1 VNPRP
6 TRPRTPAVARRLTAL
21 LLVLPLLVL
30 AACGSDAGSAG
41 ADAAEVDPAAATS
54 GDGARAEELRLG
66 FFANVTHATALA
78 GVSQNYYTEA
88 LGDTALKTE
97 VFNAGPSA
105 VEALFAG
112 SLDATYIGPNPA
124 INAFAKSNGEAIRII
139 AGATS
144 GGASLVVQPE
154 ITGAADLRGKTLA
167 TPQLGNTQDVA
178 LRAWLAEQGY
188 QVDPSGAGDV
198 TVTPTENATTLQL
211 FQDGAIQGAWLP
223 EPWASRLVE
232 EAGAKVLL
240 DEKELWPDG
249 QFVTTHLVVRTEFLE
264 QYPGTVADL
273 LRGHVAATAW
283 VQDKPAEAKTAVNE
297 QIGALSGKPLP
308 QPVIDRAWENL
319 TITEDPVAASLKKSA
334 DDAVAAGL
342 TEQVDLTGIYDL
354 RLLNTILTEKSLPT
368 VDDGGL
374 GAEGTS

>member
-1 VNPRP
+1 M
-6 TRPRTPAVARRLTAL
+6 TRRFIAL
-21 LLVLPLLVL
+21 LLALPLLVL
-30 AACGSDAGSAG
+30 AACGSDTG
-41 ADAAEVDPAAATS
+41 AASTGAEQAQVDPSAAAA
-54 GDGARAEELRLG
+54 GDGARADELRLG

-78 GVSQNYYTEA
+78 GVSQNHFTEA
-88 LGDTALKTE
+88 LGDTTLSTQ

-154 ITGAADLRGKTLA
+154 IASPADLRGKTLA

-188 QVDPSGAGDV
+188 QVDPRGAGDV

-223 EPWASRLVE
+223 EPWASRLVV
-232 EAGAKVLL
+232 EAGAKVLV

-273 LRGHVAATAW
+273 LRGHVTSTAW
-283 VQDKPAEAKTAVNE
+283 VQDNPAEAKTAVND
-297 QIGALSGKPLP
+297 QIAALSGKPLP

-319 TITEDPVAASLKKSA
+319 TITEDPVATSLKQSA

-342 TEQVDLTGIYDL
+342 TEQVDLAGIYDL
-354 RLLNTILTEKSLPT
+354 RLLNAILTEQSLPT
-368 VDDGGL
+368 VEDGGL
-374 GAEGTS
+374 GTEGTS